1 MVGKFTKPLTN
12 RKEYE
17 TTTFECNCTVDDEV
31 VSVQWHLNDVEIVP
45 GVPHFEK
52 FEFHDEGRKRIM
64 IIKDCPMD
72 FNNGTFKCTSDI
84 GKKLFALKNRFHF
97 IALNTSWLFFFSISQ
112 KKNNQIIFF
121 REMFVM
127 GHR

>member
-1 MVGKFTKPLTN
+1 MAEVVLLLTCEMRFKTEIIIPWFISGTDMVGKFTKPLTN

-17 TTTFECNCTVDDEV
+17 TTTFECNCTVDDDV

-84 GKKLFALKNRFHF
+84 GKKLCNLLH
-97 IALNTSWLFFFSISQ
+97 SI
-112 KKNNQIIFF
+112 
-121 REMFVM
+121 
-127 GHR
+127 

>member
-1 MVGKFTKPLTN
+1 MLGKFTKPLTN

-52 FEFHDEGRKRIM
+52 FEFHDEGRKRTM

-84 GKKLFALKNRFHF
+84 GKKHYN
-97 IALNTSWLFFFSISQ
+97 SIHS
-112 KKNNQIIFF
+112 I
-121 REMFVM
+121 
-127 GHR
+127 